1 MSAVLL
7 ARQVLSRSRE
17 REGAVMNPAILGL
30 HSLFFRKCSDFM
42 ADGCRGMA
50 SADRHAVKRLE
61 QLFRMLQQQT

>member
-7 ARQVLSRSRE
+7 ARQALSRSRE

-30 HSLFFRKCSDFM
+30 PSLFFRKCSDFM
-42 ADGCRGMA
+42 ADGCHGMA
-50 SADRHAVKRLE
+50 FVDRHAVKRLE

>member
-50 SADRHAVKRLE
+50 FVDRHAVKRLE

>member
-1 MSAVLL
+1 
-7 ARQVLSRSRE
+7 
-17 REGAVMNPAILGL
+17 MNPAILGL
-30 HSLFFRKCSDFM
+30 HSLFFRICSDFM